1 MPFFTSLQH
10 FGQKLFQP
18 LEYKTSSWGHFDSSV
33 LWPIIFQECSCQEFA
48 FSLIRGVL
56 SSCVCK
62 ELSKKE
68 TGFSSQKLRLFLPA
82 HIALHHSGVSNLF
95 FLRKLFRTLSI
106 YFVTSL
112 ATYHVRVVSNSGPF
126 HTSVF
131 MLSFWGH
138 LFCPSLLLSVS
149 NGPYALQHT
158 YTNADLQEV
167 RYLQRG
173 CTIATNS
180 LSGTLKICTFGYM
193 SVIPP

>member
-1 MPFFTSLQH
+1 MCPFSHRFSTLGRNYFSLWNIRLAPEAILTVLSSDQ
-10 FGQKLFQP
+10 LFFRNV
-18 LEYKTSSWGHFDSSV
+18 S
-33 LWPIIFQECSCQEFA
+33 QEFA

-149 NGPYALQHT
+149 NEPYALQHT

>member
-1 MPFFTSLQH
+1 MCPFSHRFSTLGRNYFSLWNIRLAPEAILTVLSSDQ
-10 FGQKLFQP
+10 LFFRNV
-18 LEYKTSSWGHFDSSV
+18 S
-33 LWPIIFQECSCQEFA
+33 QEFA

-138 LFCPSLLLSVS
+138 LFCPSLLLSVP
-149 NGPYALQHT
+149 NGPCALQHT